1 MLSKL
6 KYTKEPYGQTQFA
19 IQLEDHKYS
28 DIRFTIG
35 KVSFNEANDNFTL
48 KYDYDIIENNS
59 AEFDKQEFEHVV
71 GDLLLQMLEE
81 GVQKNDLIYTGGVDE
96 N

>member
-6 KYTKEPYGQTQFA
+6 KYIKEPYGQTQFA

-28 DIRFTIG
+28 DVRFTIG
-35 KVSFNEANDNFTL
+35 KVSFNEDNYTL
-48 KYDYDIIENNS
+48 KYHYDIIENNC
-59 AEFDKQEFEHVV
+59 ADFDKPEFEHTV
-71 GDLLLQMLEE
+71 GDLIMQMLEE

>member
-6 KYTKEPYGQTQFA
+6 KYNKEPYGIDQFA
-19 IQLEDHKYS
+19 LELVDH
-28 DIRFTIG
+28 RFSNIKFTLG
-35 KVSFNEANDNFTL
+35 KVSFNEDNYTL
-48 KYDYDIIENNS
+48 KYHYDIIENNCKDYIK
-59 AEFDKQEFEHVV
+59 EEFEHSI
-71 GDLLLQMLEE
+71 GDLIMQMLEE

>member
-35 KVSFNEANDNFTL
+35 KISFNEVEDNFTL

-59 AEFDKQEFEHVV
+59 TEFDKKEFEHVV
-71 GDLLLQMLEE
+71 GDLIMQMLEE

>member
-19 IQLEDHKYS
+19 LKLEDHKYS
-28 DIRFTIG
+28 DIRFTLG
-35 KVSFNEANDNFTL
+35 KVSFNEDNYTL
-48 KYDYDIIENNS
+48 SYHYDIIENNCS
-59 AEFDKQEFEHVV
+59 DYDKKEFEYVI
-71 GDLLLQMLEE
+71 GDLIMQMLEE
-81 GVQKNDLIYTGGVDE
+81 GVHKNDLVYTGGVDE

>member
-6 KYTKEPYGQTQFA
+6 KYIKEPYGQTQFA

-28 DIRFTIG
+28 EIRFTIG
-35 KVSFNEANDNFTL
+35 KVSFNEDNYTL
-48 KYDYDIIENNS
+48 KYHYDIIENNS
-59 AEFDKQEFEHVV
+59 IDFDKIEFEQAI
-71 GDLLLQMLEE
+71 GDLIMQMLEE